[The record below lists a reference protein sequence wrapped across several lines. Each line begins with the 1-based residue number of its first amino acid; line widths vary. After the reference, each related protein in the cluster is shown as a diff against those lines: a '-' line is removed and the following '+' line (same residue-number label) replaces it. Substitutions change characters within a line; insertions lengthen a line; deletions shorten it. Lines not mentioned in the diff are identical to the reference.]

1 MRAKNDALLAE
12 NADLRRRLD
21 LDSSTSS
28 ILVDFSVP
36 FTNNL
41 AEQALRMM
49 KVKMKISGAFRT
61 FEAACD
67 FVGLRSVVATA
78 RKRGW
83 NILQTLTA
91 RSHALIHALAA

>member
-1 MRAKNDALLAE
+1 MRFH
-12 NADLRRRLD
+12 
-21 LDSSTSS
+21 
-28 ILVDFSVP
+28 VDFSVP
-36 FTNNL
+36 FTNNP

-67 FVGLRSVVATA
+67 FAAVRSVVATA
-78 RKRGW
+78 RKRRW

-91 RSHALIHALAA
+91 RPQSLIQTLAA